1 MPIKS
6 LRRLYDWVLHWAE
19 TPYGVPALF
28 ALAVAESSF
37 FPVPPDLLLIALAV
51 ALPKRAFWFA
61 LVCLAGSLS
70 GAFIGYGIGYFG
82 WETIGQPLINFY
94 DGHEIM
100 AEIKLKYDTYG
111 FWGVF
116 VAALTPIPYKVFT
129 IASGLFQFRLDTFT
143 LASILGRG
151 LRFFAVGAMIYY
163 FGAPVKTAIDK
174 NFNLMVTIFMV
185 LLVGGVLLIKWLV

>member
-1 MPIKS
+1 MPIKR

-61 LVCLAGSLS
+61 LVCLAGSLT
-70 GAFIGYGIGYFG
+70 GAFFGYAIGYFG

-151 LRFFAVGAMIYY
+151 IRFFAVGAMIYY